1 MTRPP
6 ERQVPGIYHRRVGDI
21 LVTALSDGAVER
33 SVEMLRNIAADE
45 GERLLADAFRPAINI
60 SVNAF
65 LIYVQGRLALVDTG
79 SGDYLGSSAGHLP
92 AALAAA
98 GVAPEAIEA
107 ILLTHM
113 HPDHSAGLTDLASG
127 TRRFPNAEL
136 VVHENEPR
144 HWLDDAAMGRASA
157 REKQ

>member
-1 MTRPP
+1 MSRPP
-6 ERQVPGIYHRRVGDI
+6 QRQVPGIYHRRVGDI
-21 LVTALSDGAVER
+21 LLTALSDGAVER
-33 SVEMLRNIAADE
+33 SLEMLRNIDPDE
-45 GERLLADAFRPAINI
+45 GGRLLADAFRPGTINI
-60 SVNAF
+60 SINAF
-65 LIYVQGRLALVDTG
+65 LIYVQGRLALIDTG
-79 SGDYLGSSAGHLP
+79 SGDYLGSTAGQLP

-144 HWLDDAAMGRASA
+144 H
-157 REKQ
+157 